1 MLDLS
6 IDGLRS
12 ENHACVRILL
22 LLVFVNVLKI
32 DVIIVNTVC
41 IVYFLEGLFTY
52 LDSVC

>member
-22 LLVFVNVLKI
+22 LLVFVLKI
-32 DVIIVNTVC
+32 YVIIINTVC